1 MSHDN
6 FSKNGNLSEE
16 QTIVGSSFAKY
27 LDGKILLGAVEYA
40 DLPGLHLFN
49 VQVRV
54 DTGANNSSL
63 HVENIEYE
71 ERDNETWVS
80 FDLPK
85 DVFPDR
91 RTSRRSAKLIDKR
104 LVKTN
109 NEAKEKRCLIEA
121 SVCIGKSHWTI
132 PITLTDRS
140 NMRYPML
147 LGRTAMAGRALVD
160 PESEYIQSEDR
171 MSVNYE

>member
-1 MSHDN
+1 MSH
-6 FSKNGNLSEE
+6 SESLSYIGLSIGQASAE
-16 QTIVGSSFAKY
+16 QSE
-27 LDGKILLGAVEYA
+27 GKMVLGAVEYV

-63 HVENIEYE
+63 HVDKIEYE
-71 ERDNETWVS
+71 ERNGETWVS
-80 FDLPK
+80 FDLPE

-91 RTSRRSAKLIDKR
+91 KASRRSAKLVDKR
-104 LVKTN
+104 TVKTN
-109 NEAKEKRCLIEA
+109 NDAKEQRCLIEV
-121 SVCIGKSHWTI
+121 SICIGKSHWTI

-147 LGRTAMAGRALVD
+147 LGRTAMAGRAIVD
-160 PESEYIQSEDR
+160 PELEYIQSQDR
-171 MSVNYE
+171 MSIDYE